1 MKNYFRIPA
10 ALLLAMFILG
20 CGQSGPLYVS
30 GNPSTIQ
37 PSADQSA
44 TEEEEET
51 EAAGAESET
60 R

>member
-10 ALLLAMFILG
+10 AILLSLFILG

-37 PSADQSA
+37 PTAEQSSA
-44 TEEEEET
+44 EEEDDSE
-51 EAAGAESET
+51 GAESDSE
-60 R
+60 

>member
-1 MKNYFRIPA
+1 MKNVFRIPA

-37 PSADQSA
+37 PAAEQPSS
-44 TEEEEET
+44 EEEDDSE
-51 EAAGAESET
+51 GAETDSE
-60 R
+60 